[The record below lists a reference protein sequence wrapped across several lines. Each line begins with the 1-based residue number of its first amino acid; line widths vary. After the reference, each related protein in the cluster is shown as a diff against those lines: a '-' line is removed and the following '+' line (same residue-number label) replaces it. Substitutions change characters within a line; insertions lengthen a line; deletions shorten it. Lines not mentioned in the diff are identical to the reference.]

1 MLALNATEVQSNSYS
16 YYWLICTHDQLNDQ
30 LFGLYKISDNSENVF
45 KCLKMFLSK
54 NGLCFL
60 VLITEPLI
68 DHQIA
73 DYVSADMTE
82 LYKNMHYIRCYKC
95 NNSQYE

>member
-1 MLALNATEVQSNSYS
+1 
-16 YYWLICTHDQLNDQ
+16 
-30 LFGLYKISDNSENVF
+30 
-45 KCLKMFLSK
+45 MFLSK

-82 LYKNMHYIRCYKC
+82 LYKNMQLHTTTYAAISAITVSMNRLLYY
-95 NNSQYE
+95 NY